1 MSKVRDILLKLIA
14 VMGICFFTALTLG
27 AIGTG
32 RKLAPFS
39 ETVSTV
45 SDNWI
50 KAVGIVAGC
59 IVIIGIIWKYSDR
72 VYIRHIRI
80 AAAIIAFFSAA
91 VIITMALNAEYAPVA
106 DQEYVYV
113 VLKNLF
119 TGNYTE
125 LQTYWYYNVYPYQLG
140 VGALY
145 LLPARICGN
154 CNIRT
159 LQCFQEICAGI
170 TIFAGNE
177 IAWKLFHK
185 EKLCIYYLLLVLCY
199 VPMHLYGLFIYGE
212 TIGLCFLELAILC
225 MLVLQEHEQWI
236 LWKKILV
243 YIAMIRSMIV
253 SYTARKGLLIAWIA
267 VLGIHFL
274 RALTGNRKSFIIS
287 CFCVLLMIFGQ
298 KAVIQ
303 CVEHQAEIQL
313 ADGVPAMSVV
323 AMGFQDN
330 DPNHTGSGT
339 YIA

>member
-1 MSKVRDILLKLIA
+1 MRKIQDIILKLIA
-14 VMGICFFTALTLG
+14 VMGICFFTALTIG

-59 IVIIGIIWKYSDR
+59 IVIIGIIWKYSSR

-80 AAAIIAFFSAA
+80 AAAVIAIFSAA
-91 VIITMALNAEYAPVA
+91 GIITMALNAEYVPIA

-125 LQTYWYYNVYPYQLG
+125 LQTYWYYNVCPYQLG

-159 LQCFQEICAGI
+159 LQCFQAICAGI
-170 TIFAGNE
+170 TM
-177 IAWKLFHK
+177 
-185 EKLCIYYLLLVLCY
+185 LL
-199 VPMHLYGLFIYGE
+199 
-212 TIGLCFLELAILC
+212 T
-225 MLVLQEHEQWI
+225 
-236 LWKKILV
+236 
-243 YIAMIRSMIV
+243 S
-253 SYTARKGLLIAWIA
+253 
-267 VLGIHFL
+267 
-274 RALTGNRKSFIIS
+274 
-287 CFCVLLMIFGQ
+287 
-298 KAVIQ
+298 
-303 CVEHQAEIQL
+303 
-313 ADGVPAMSVV
+313 
-323 AMGFQDN
+323 
-330 DPNHTGSGT
+330 
-339 YIA
+339 